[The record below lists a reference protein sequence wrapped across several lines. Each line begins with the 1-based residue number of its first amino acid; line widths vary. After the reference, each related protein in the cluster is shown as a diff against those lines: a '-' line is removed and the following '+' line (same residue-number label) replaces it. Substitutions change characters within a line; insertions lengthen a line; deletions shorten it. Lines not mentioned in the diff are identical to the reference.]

1 MLASSVRSTINRCR
15 TMNKRVAPSDGFNYS
30 TAKMINRYLEGK
42 TQILYPEGH
51 DVFPKELIRGTQR
64 PTSYP

>member
-1 MLASSVRSTINRCR
+1 
-15 TMNKRVAPSDGFNYS
+15 MNKRVAPSDGFNYS